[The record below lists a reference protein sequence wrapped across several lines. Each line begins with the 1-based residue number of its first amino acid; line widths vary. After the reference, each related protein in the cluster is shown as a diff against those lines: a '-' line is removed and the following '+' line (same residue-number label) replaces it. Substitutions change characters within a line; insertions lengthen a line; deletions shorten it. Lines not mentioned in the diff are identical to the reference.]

1 MSTKTPPDP
10 SVDFDHRQQTFAL
23 FKQQSFRWIGTVVF
37 SFFVIATLKTYQDKG
52 NISPGQKTTFN
63 VIITALS
70 LGLGLNF
77 FVSHATVEA

>member
-1 MSTKTPPDP
+1 MSTRTVSDP
-10 SVDFDHRQQTFAL
+10 SVDFDHRKQTLAL

-37 SFFVIATLKTYQDKG
+37 SIFVITTLKIYEDKG
-52 NISPGQKTTFN
+52 NISPGQKATFN

-77 FVSHATVEA
+77 FVSQATLKA